1 MPEDSGSKYKS
12 TALKGMLAKNVRG
25 IDLLPSAPVQKVEL
39 QKVEL
44 QKVEWQM
51 VERS

>member
-1 MPEDSGSKYKS
+1 MIIVRKNEYLS
-12 TALKGMLAKNVRG
+12 TSNDYR
-25 IDLLPSAPVQKVEL
+25 APVQKVEL

-44 QKVEWQM
+44 QKVERQK